1 MSHGNTDQDRF
12 KILLMGA
19 VDNELNADERK
30 EFERLLADNPAFK
43 KEYQEYVK
51 LKEATK
57 NMKFK
62 NPPAELWDS
71 YWLNVYNRIER
82 GLGWILLSIGCII
95 LLTFAGYHFFR
106 VIVFEANLPLI
117 IKISI
122 FSVIA
127 GLAVLLVSIVRERIF
142 IYKSDPYKEIKR

>member
-1 MSHGNTDQDRF
+1 MSNVKRDQDRF
-12 KILLMGA
+12 KILMMGA
-19 VDNELNADERK
+19 VDGELTAEERK
-30 EFERLLADNPAFK
+30 EFELFLAENPEYK
-43 KEYQEYVK
+43 KEYQEYK
-51 LKEATK
+51 NLKEATK
-57 NMKFK
+57 DMKFK

-95 LLTFAGYHFFR
+95 LLVFAGFHFFKTL
-106 VIVFEANLPLI
+106 IFEADLPLV

-127 GLAVLLVSIVRERIF
+127 GLAILLVSIVRERLF
-142 IYKSDPYKEIKR
+142 TYKSDPYKEIKR

>member
-1 MSHGNTDQDRF
+1 MSTVKRDQDRF

-19 VDNELNADERK
+19 VDGELTAEERK
-30 EFERLLADNPAFK
+30 EFELLLAENPEYK
-43 KEYQEYVK
+43 KEYQEYK
-51 LKEATK
+51 NLKEATK
-57 NMKFK
+57 EMKFK

-71 YWLNVYNRIER
+71 YWLSVYNRIER

-95 LLTFAGYHFFR
+95 LLTFAGFHFFKTL
-106 VIVFEANLPLI
+106 IFEADLPLI

-127 GLAVLLVSIVRERIF
+127 GLAILLVSIVRERLF
-142 IYKSDPYKEIKR
+142 TYKSDPYKEIKR

>member
-1 MSHGNTDQDRF
+1 MITNNSDRDRF
-12 KILLMGA
+12 NILLMGA
-19 VDNELNADERK
+19 VDGELNSEEWG
-30 EFERLLADNPAFK
+30 EFERLIADKPEFK
-43 KEYQEYVK
+43 KEYEEFKK

-57 NMKFK
+57 DMKFK
-62 NPPAELWDS
+62 NPPAEIWDS

-95 LLTFAGYHFFR
+95 LLTFAGYHFFKAL
-106 VIVFEANLPLI
+106 IFDANLPLI

-127 GLAVLLVSIVRERIF
+127 GLAILLVSIVRERLF
-142 IYKSDPYKEIKR
+142 TYKSDPYKEIKR

>member
-1 MSHGNTDQDRF
+1 MITNNRDRDRF
-12 KILLMGA
+12 NILLMGA
-19 VDNELNADERK
+19 VDGELNSEEWG
-30 EFERLLADNPAFK
+30 EFERLIADRPEFK
-43 KEYQEYVK
+43 KEYEEFKK

-57 NMKFK
+57 DMKFK
-62 NPPAELWDS
+62 NPPAEIWDS

-95 LLTFAGYHFFR
+95 LLTFAGYHFFKAL
-106 VIVFEANLPLI
+106 IFDANLPLI

-127 GLAVLLVSIVRERIF
+127 GVAILLVSIVRERLF
-142 IYKSDPYKEIKR
+142 TYKSDPYKEIKR

>member
-1 MSHGNTDQDRF
+1 MSNVNRDQDRF

-19 VDNELNADERK
+19 VDDELNTDERK
-30 EFERLLADNPAFK
+30 EFERLLADNPDYK
-43 KEYQEYVK
+43 KEYQQYKK

-57 NMKFK
+57 DMKFK

-82 GLGWILLSIGCII
+82 GLGWILLSIGSIF
-95 LLTFAGYHFFR
+95 LLTFAGYHFFKAL
-106 VIVFEANLPLI
+106 IFEANLPLI

-122 FSVIA
+122 LSVIA
-127 GLAVLLVSIVRERIF
+127 GLAILLVSIVRERIF
-142 IYKSDPYKEIKR
+142 TYKSDPYKEIKR

>member
-1 MSHGNTDQDRF
+1 MSNGNTDQERF

-19 VDNELNADERK
+19 VDNELNNDERK
-30 EFERLLADNPAFK
+30 EFDRLLADNSDYK
-43 KEYQEYVK
+43 QEYQEYLK

-57 NMKFK
+57 EMKFK

-95 LLTFAGYHFFR
+95 LLIFAGYHFFR
-106 VIVFEANLPLI
+106 AIIFEANLPLI

-127 GLAVLLVSIVRERIF
+127 GLAILLVSIVRERIF
-142 IYKSDPYKEIKR
+142 TYKSDPRKDTKR

>member
-1 MSHGNTDQDRF
+1 MITNNRDLDRF
-12 KILLMGA
+12 NILLMGA
-19 VDNELNADERK
+19 VDGELNSEEWG
-30 EFERLLADNPAFK
+30 EFERLIADRPEFK
-43 KEYQEYVK
+43 KEYEEFKK

-57 NMKFK
+57 DMKFK
-62 NPPAELWDS
+62 NPPAEIWDS

-95 LLTFAGYHFFR
+95 LLTFAGYHFFKAL
-106 VIVFEANLPLI
+106 IFDANLPLI

-127 GLAVLLVSIVRERIF
+127 GVAILLVSIVRERLF
-142 IYKSDPYKEIKR
+142 TYKSDPYKEIKR